1 MNFLW
6 PGNLLLV
13 LVVPA
18 LIAGYVWAQRRRQK
32 YALRYASLS
41 LVREA
46 LGKGPGR
53 KRHIP
58 PALFLAALFFMAL
71 GTARPETVV
80 VVPVQEGTV
89 ILALDVSGSMLAEDL
104 RPNRMEAAKDAAKAF
119 VIRQGA
125 DVKLGVV
132 AFSGDAQVVQSPTKD
147 KDLVV
152 AAINRLR
159 PQRATAI
166 GRGILASLDA
176 IFEDSEE
183 TPPSV
188 IALRRL
194 SGDPTGPTPPPI
206 AKGSDRTATIVLLS
220 DGQNNQFPAPQQV
233 IPHAPR
239 RGDAEADRRTDRR
252 PVLQREQRARPARRV
267 REPQHAARL
276 PPAAHGGHRDPHG
289 HRRAAL
295 HRRRRSLA
303 PLVQPHPLTRAAK
316 VAADGRSPR
325 AHPRRGPADT
335 RRSRAARRDPLGER
349 ARLRP

>member
-6 PGNLLLV
+6 PSNLLLV

-18 LIAGYVWAQRRRQK
+18 LIAAYIWAQRRRQK
-32 YALRYASLS
+32 YALRYANLS

-58 PALFLAALFFMAL
+58 PALLLGALFFMAL

-80 VVPVQEGTV
+80 TVPVQEGTV

-104 RPNRMEAAKDAAKAF
+104 KPNRMEAAKDAAKAF
-119 VIRQGA
+119 VARQGN

-147 KDLVV
+147 HDLVI
-152 AAINRLR
+152 AAINRLK

-166 GRGILASLDA
+166 GRGMLASLDA

-194 SGDPTGPTPPPI
+194 SGDPTGPTPPPVP
-206 AKGSDRTATIVLLS
+206 KGADRTATIVLLS

-233 IPHAPR
+233 IEDAVN
-239 RGDAEADRRTDRR
+239 RGIRIYTVGVGSADGTVVRIQGRSVRTRLDEATLKQIADATGAQYYNASNEKDLRAVYENLTTQLVLRQQRTE
-252 PVLQREQRARPARRV
+252 VTAILTAI
-267 REPQHAARL
+267 
-276 PPAAHGGHRDPHG
+276 
-289 HRRAAL
+289 AAL
-295 HRRRRSLA
+295 LSIAAAALSLVWFNRI
-303 PLVQPHPLTRAAK
+303 P
-316 VAADGRSPR
+316 
-325 AHPRRGPADT
+325 
-335 RRSRAARRDPLGER
+335 
-349 ARLRP
+349 

>member
-1 MNFLW
+1 MTFLW
-6 PGNLLLV
+6 AGNLILV
-13 LVVPA
+13 LAVP
-18 LIAGYVWAQRRRQK
+18 LVIAAYIWAQRRRQK

-46 LGKGPGR
+46 LGNGPGR

-58 PALFLAALFFMAL
+58 AALFIAALFFMLL

-104 RPNRMEAAKDAAKAF
+104 LPNRMEAAKDAAKAF
-119 VIRQGA
+119 VARQGV

-132 AFSGDAQVVQSPTKD
+132 AFSGDAQIVQTPTKD
-147 KDLVV
+147 KDLVI

-166 GRGILASLDA
+166 GRGMLASLDA

-183 TPPSV
+183 IAPSV

-194 SGDPTGPTPPPI
+194 AGESTGPTPAAVP
-206 AKGSDRTATIVLLS
+206 KGADRTATIVLLS

-233 IPHAPR
+233 IEDAVN
-239 RGDAEADRRTDRR
+239 RGIRVYTVGVGSAEGTVVRIQGRSVRTRLDEATLKQIAEATGGQYYNASNEKD
-252 PVLQREQRARPARRV
+252 LRAVYENLSTQLVFRQQKTEITAILTGV
-267 REPQHAARL
+267 
-276 PPAAHGGHRDPHG
+276 
-289 HRRAAL
+289 AAL
-295 HRRRRSLA
+295 LSL
-303 PLVQPHPLTRAAK
+303 
-316 VAADGRSPR
+316 VAAFLSLLWFNRIP
-325 AHPRRGPADT
+325 
-335 RRSRAARRDPLGER
+335 
-349 ARLRP
+349 

>member
-1 MNFLW
+1 MTFLW

-18 LIAGYVWAQRRRQK
+18 LVAAYIWAQRRRQK

-58 PALFLAALFFMAL
+58 PALFLLALLLMAI

-104 RPNRMEAAKDAAKAF
+104 KPNRMEAAKDAAKAF
-119 VIRQGA
+119 VARQGA

-132 AFSGDAQVVQSPTKD
+132 AFSGDAQIVQTPTKD
-147 KDLVV
+147 HDLVI

-166 GRGILASLDA
+166 GRGMLASLDA

-183 TPPSV
+183 LAPSV

-194 SGDPTGPTPPPI
+194 AGEPTGPVP
-206 AKGSDRTATIVLLS
+206 AKVPVGADRTATIVLLS

-233 IPHAPR
+233 IEDAAN
-239 RGDAEADRRTDRR
+239 RGIRIYTVGVGSADGTVVRIQGRSVRTRLDEATLKQIAEQTDGQYYNASNEKDLRAVYENLSTQLVFRQQRTE
-252 PVLQREQRARPARRV
+252 VTAILTAI
-267 REPQHAARL
+267 
-276 PPAAHGGHRDPHG
+276 
-289 HRRAAL
+289 AAL
-295 HRRRRSLA
+295 FSMLAAALSLFWFNRI
-303 PLVQPHPLTRAAK
+303 P
-316 VAADGRSPR
+316 
-325 AHPRRGPADT
+325 
-335 RRSRAARRDPLGER
+335 
-349 ARLRP
+349 

>member
-13 LVVPA
+13 LVVPV
-18 LIAGYVWAQRRRQK
+18 LIAVYIWAQRRRQK

-58 PALFLAALFFMAL
+58 PALFLVALFFMAL

-80 VVPVQEGTV
+80 IVPVQEGTV
-89 ILALDVSGSMLAEDL
+89 ILAIDVSGSMLAEDL
-104 RPNRMEAAKDAAKAF
+104 KPNRMEAAKDAAKLF
-119 VIRQGA
+119 VAKQGA

-132 AFSGDAQVVQSPTKD
+132 AFSGDAQIVQTPTKD
-147 KDLVV
+147 HTLVI

-166 GRGILASLDA
+166 GRGMLASLDA

-183 TPPSV
+183 TAPSV

-194 SGDPTGPTPPPI
+194 AGEPTGPTPPPVPVG
-206 AKGSDRTATIVLLS
+206 ADHTATIVLLS

-233 IPHAPR
+233 IEDAAS
-239 RGDAEADRRTDRR
+239 RGIRVYTVGLGSADGTVVRIQGRSVRTRLDE
-252 PVLQREQRARPARRV
+252 PTLRAIAQGTDGQYFNASNEKDLRAVYENLSTQLVFRQQKTEV
-267 REPQHAARL
+267 TAILTAIAAVFSMV
-276 PPAAHGGHRDPHG
+276 A
-289 HRRAAL
+289 AAL
-295 HRRRRSLA
+295 SLFWFNRI
-303 PLVQPHPLTRAAK
+303 P
-316 VAADGRSPR
+316 
-325 AHPRRGPADT
+325 
-335 RRSRAARRDPLGER
+335 
-349 ARLRP
+349 

>member
-1 MNFLW
+1 MSFLW

-18 LIAGYVWAQRRRQK
+18 LIAAYIWAQRRRQK

-46 LGKGPGR
+46 MGNGPGR

-58 PALFLAALFFMAL
+58 PALFLAALLFMAIAV
-71 GTARPETVV
+71 ARPETVV

-104 RPNRMEAAKDAAKAF
+104 KPNRMEAAKDAAKAF
-119 VIRQGA
+119 VARQGN

-132 AFSGDAQVVQSPTKD
+132 AFSGDAQIVQAPTND
-147 KDLVV
+147 KDLVL

-166 GRGILASLDA
+166 GRGMLASLDA

-188 IALRRL
+188 VALRRL
-194 SGDPTGPTPPPI
+194 AGDPTGPTPPPVP
-206 AKGSDRTATIVLLS
+206 KGADRTATIVLLS
-220 DGQNNQFPAPQQV
+220 DGQNNQFPDPKQV
-233 IPHAPR
+233 IEDAVN
-239 RGDAEADRRTDRR
+239 RGIRIFTVGVGSADGTVVRIQGRSVRTRLDEATLKQIADDTGGQYFNASNERDLKAVYENLTTQLVFRQQRTEITAILTAIAA
-252 PVLQREQRARPARRV
+252 VLSIT
-267 REPQHAARL
+267 AAALSLFWFNRL
-276 PPAAHGGHRDPHG
+276 P
-289 HRRAAL
+289 
-295 HRRRRSLA
+295 
-303 PLVQPHPLTRAAK
+303 
-316 VAADGRSPR
+316 
-325 AHPRRGPADT
+325 
-335 RRSRAARRDPLGER
+335 
-349 ARLRP
+349 

>member
-13 LVVPA
+13 LVVPV
-18 LIAGYVWAQRRRQK
+18 LIAAYIWAQRRRQK

-58 PALFLAALFFMAL
+58 PALFLIALFFMAI

-89 ILALDVSGSMLAEDL
+89 ILAIDVSGSMLAEDL
-104 RPNRMEAAKDAAKAF
+104 KPNRMEAAKEAAKLF
-119 VIRQGA
+119 VAKQGA

-132 AFSGDAQVVQSPTKD
+132 AFSGDAQIVQTPTKD
-147 KDLVV
+147 HDLVV

-166 GRGILASLDA
+166 GRGMLASLDA

-183 TPPSV
+183 TAPSV

-194 SGDPTGPTPPPI
+194 AGEPTGPTPPPVPVG
-206 AKGSDRTATIVLLS
+206 ADHTATIVLLS

-233 IPHAPR
+233 IEDAAS
-239 RGDAEADRRTDRR
+239 RGIRVYTVGVGSADGTVVRIQGRSVRTRLDEATLKQIAEQTEGQYFNASNEKD
-252 PVLQREQRARPARRV
+252 LRAVYENLSTQLVFRQQKTEITAILTAI
-267 REPQHAARL
+267 AAVFSMV
-276 PPAAHGGHRDPHG
+276 A
-289 HRRAAL
+289 AAL
-295 HRRRRSLA
+295 SLFWFNRI
-303 PLVQPHPLTRAAK
+303 P
-316 VAADGRSPR
+316 
-325 AHPRRGPADT
+325 
-335 RRSRAARRDPLGER
+335 
-349 ARLRP
+349 

>member
-6 PGNLLLV
+6 PGNLYLI

-18 LIAGYVWAQRRRQK
+18 LIAAYVWAQRRRQK

-58 PALFLAALFFMAL
+58 PALFLIALFFMAL

-89 ILALDVSGSMLAEDL
+89 ILAIDVSGSMLAEDL
-104 RPNRMEAAKDAAKAF
+104 KPNRMEAAKDAAKLF
-119 VIRQGA
+119 VAKQGP

-132 AFSGDAQVVQSPTKD
+132 AFSGDAQIVQTPTKD
-147 KDLVV
+147 HDLVI

-166 GRGILASLDA
+166 GRGMLASLDA
-176 IFEDSEE
+176 IFLDSEE
-183 TPPSV
+183 TAPSV
-188 IALRRL
+188 IALHRL
-194 SGDPTGPTPPPI
+194 AGEPTGPTPPPVPVG
-206 AKGSDRTATIVLLS
+206 ADHTATIVLLS

-233 IPHAPR
+233 IVDAAS
-239 RGDAEADRRTDRR
+239 RGIRVYTVGLGSADGTVVRIQGRSVRTRLDEATLKAIAEGTEGQYFNASNEKD
-252 PVLQREQRARPARRV
+252 LRAVYENLSTQLVFRQQKTEVTAILTAI
-267 REPQHAARL
+267 AAVFSML
-276 PPAAHGGHRDPHG
+276 A
-289 HRRAAL
+289 AAL
-295 HRRRRSLA
+295 SLFWFNRI
-303 PLVQPHPLTRAAK
+303 P
-316 VAADGRSPR
+316 
-325 AHPRRGPADT
+325 
-335 RRSRAARRDPLGER
+335 
-349 ARLRP
+349 

>member
-18 LIAGYVWAQRRRQK
+18 LIAAYIWAQRRRQK

-58 PALFLAALFFMAL
+58 PALFLIALFFMAL

-80 VVPVQEGTV
+80 IVPVQEGTV
-89 ILALDVSGSMLAEDL
+89 ILAIDVSGSMLAEDL
-104 RPNRMEAAKDAAKAF
+104 KPNRMEAAKDAAKLF
-119 VIRQGA
+119 VAKQGA

-132 AFSGDAQVVQSPTKD
+132 AFSGDAQIVQTPTKD
-147 KDLVV
+147 HDLVI

-166 GRGILASLDA
+166 GRGMLASLDA

-183 TPPSV
+183 TAPSV

-194 SGDPTGPTPPPI
+194 SGEPTGPTPPPVPVG
-206 AKGSDRTATIVLLS
+206 ADHTATIVLLS
-220 DGQNNQFPAPQQV
+220 DGQNNQFPAPQQ
-233 IPHAPR
+233 IIENAAS
-239 RGDAEADRRTDRR
+239 RGIRVYTVGVGSADGTVVRIQGRSVRTRLDEATLKQIAEQTEGQYFNASNERD
-252 PVLQREQRARPARRV
+252 LRAVYENLSTQLVFRQQKTEVTAILTAI
-267 REPQHAARL
+267 AAVFSMV
-276 PPAAHGGHRDPHG
+276 A
-289 HRRAAL
+289 AAL
-295 HRRRRSLA
+295 SLFWFNRI
-303 PLVQPHPLTRAAK
+303 P
-316 VAADGRSPR
+316 
-325 AHPRRGPADT
+325 
-335 RRSRAARRDPLGER
+335 
-349 ARLRP
+349 

>member
-6 PGNLLLV
+6 PGNLYLV

-18 LIAGYVWAQRRRQK
+18 LIAAYVWAQRRRQK

-58 PALFLAALFFMAL
+58 PALFLIALFFMAL

-89 ILALDVSGSMLAEDL
+89 ILAIDVSGSMLAEDL
-104 RPNRMEAAKDAAKAF
+104 KPNRMEAAKDAAKLF
-119 VIRQGA
+119 VAKQGP

-132 AFSGDAQVVQSPTKD
+132 AFSGDAQIVQTPTKD
-147 KDLVV
+147 HDLVI

-166 GRGILASLDA
+166 GRGMLASLDA
-176 IFEDSEE
+176 IFLDSEE
-183 TPPSV
+183 TAPSV
-188 IALRRL
+188 IALHRL
-194 SGDPTGPTPPPI
+194 AGEPTGPTPPPVPVG
-206 AKGSDRTATIVLLS
+206 ADHTATIVLLS

-233 IPHAPR
+233 IEDAAS
-239 RGDAEADRRTDRR
+239 RGIRVYTLGLGSADGTVVRIQGRSVRTRLDEATLKAIAEGTDGQYFNASNEKD
-252 PVLQREQRARPARRV
+252 LRAVYENLSTQLVFRQQKTEITAILTAI
-267 REPQHAARL
+267 AAVFSVI
-276 PPAAHGGHRDPHG
+276 A
-289 HRRAAL
+289 AAL
-295 HRRRRSLA
+295 SLFWFNRI
-303 PLVQPHPLTRAAK
+303 P
-316 VAADGRSPR
+316 
-325 AHPRRGPADT
+325 
-335 RRSRAARRDPLGER
+335 
-349 ARLRP
+349 

>member
-6 PGNLLLV
+6 PGNLVLI

-18 LIAGYVWAQRRRQK
+18 LIAAYVWAQRRRQK

-58 PALFLAALFFMAL
+58 PALFLVALFFMAL

-89 ILALDVSGSMLAEDL
+89 ILAIDVSGSMLAEDL
-104 RPNRMEAAKDAAKAF
+104 KPNRMEAAKDAAKLF
-119 VIRQGA
+119 VSKQGP

-132 AFSGDAQVVQSPTKD
+132 AFSGDAQIVQTPTKD
-147 KDLVV
+147 HDLVN

-166 GRGILASLDA
+166 GRGMLASLDA
-176 IFEDSEE
+176 IFLDSEE
-183 TPPSV
+183 TAPSV
-188 IALRRL
+188 IALHRL
-194 SGDPTGPTPPPI
+194 AGEPTGPTPPPVPVG
-206 AKGSDRTATIVLLS
+206 ADHTATIVLLS

-233 IPHAPR
+233 IEDAAS
-239 RGDAEADRRTDRR
+239 RGIRVYTVGLGSADGTVVRIQGRSVRTRLDEATLKQIADGTEGQYFNASNEKD
-252 PVLQREQRARPARRV
+252 LRAVYENLSTQLVFRQQKTEVTAILTAI
-267 REPQHAARL
+267 AAVFSML
-276 PPAAHGGHRDPHG
+276 A
-289 HRRAAL
+289 AAL
-295 HRRRRSLA
+295 SLFWFNRI
-303 PLVQPHPLTRAAK
+303 P
-316 VAADGRSPR
+316 
-325 AHPRRGPADT
+325 
-335 RRSRAARRDPLGER
+335 
-349 ARLRP
+349 

>member
-1 MNFLW
+1 MTFLW
-6 PGNLLLV
+6 PGNLFLV
-13 LVVPA
+13 LIVPA
-18 LIAGYVWAQRRRQK
+18 LIAAYVWAQRRRQK

-46 LGKGPGR
+46 LGNGPGR

-58 PALFLAALFFMAL
+58 PALFLVALFFMAL

-104 RPNRMEAAKDAAKAF
+104 KPNRMEAAKDAAKAF
-119 VIRQGA
+119 VDRQGA

-132 AFSGDAQVVQSPTKD
+132 AFSGDAQIVQTPTKD
-147 KDLVV
+147 HTLVI

-166 GRGILASLDA
+166 GRGMLASLDA

-183 TPPSV
+183 VAPSV

-194 SGDPTGPTPPPI
+194 AGEPTGPTPPPVPVG
-206 AKGSDRTATIVLLS
+206 ADHTATIVLLS

-233 IPHAPR
+233 VEDAAS
-239 RGDAEADRRTDRR
+239 RGIRIYTVGVGSADGTVVRIQGRSVRTRLDEATLKQIAEQTGGQYYNASNEKD
-252 PVLQREQRARPARRV
+252 LRAVYENLSTQLVFRQQKTEVTAILTAI
-267 REPQHAARL
+267 AAVFSML
-276 PPAAHGGHRDPHG
+276 A
-289 HRRAAL
+289 AAL
-295 HRRRRSLA
+295 SLFWFNRI
-303 PLVQPHPLTRAAK
+303 P
-316 VAADGRSPR
+316 
-325 AHPRRGPADT
+325 
-335 RRSRAARRDPLGER
+335 
-349 ARLRP
+349 

>member
-1 MNFLW
+1 MTFLW
-6 PGNLLLV
+6 PGNLFLV

-18 LIAGYVWAQRRRQK
+18 LIAAYIWAQRRRQK

-46 LGKGPGR
+46 LGNGPGR

-58 PALFLAALFFMAL
+58 PALFLTALLFMTI
-71 GTARPETVV
+71 GVARPETTV

-104 RPNRMEAAKDAAKAF
+104 KPNRMEAAKEAAKAF
-119 VIRQGA
+119 VARQGA

-132 AFSGDAQVVQSPTKD
+132 AFSGDAQIVQTPTKD

-166 GRGILASLDA
+166 GRGMLASLDA

-183 TPPSV
+183 QPPSV
-188 IALRRL
+188 IAMKRL
-194 SGDPTGPTPPPI
+194 AGENTGPTPPPVPMG
-206 AKGSDRTATIVLLS
+206 ADHTATIVLLS

-233 IPHAPR
+233 IEDAAN
-239 RGDAEADRRTDRR
+239 RGIRVYTVGVGSSDGTVVRIQGRSVRTRLDEATLKQIAEATGGQYYNASNEKDLRAVYENLSTQL
-252 PVLQREQRARPARRV
+252 VFREQKTEITALLTAV
-267 REPQHAARL
+267 AAVL
-276 PPAAHGGHRDPHG
+276 SMVA
-289 HRRAAL
+289 AAL
-295 HRRRRSLA
+295 SLFWFNRI
-303 PLVQPHPLTRAAK
+303 P
-316 VAADGRSPR
+316 
-325 AHPRRGPADT
+325 
-335 RRSRAARRDPLGER
+335 
-349 ARLRP
+349 

>member
-1 MNFLW
+1 MTFLW
-6 PGNLLLV
+6 PGNLFLV

-18 LIAGYVWAQRRRQK
+18 LIAAYIWAQRRRQK

-46 LGKGPGR
+46 LGTGPGR

-58 PALFLAALFFMAL
+58 PALFLIALFFMAI

-104 RPNRMEAAKDAAKAF
+104 KPNRMEAAKEAAKLF
-119 VIRQGA
+119 VTRQGA

-132 AFSGDAQVVQSPTKD
+132 AFSGDAQIVQTPTKD
-147 KDLVV
+147 HDLVI

-166 GRGILASLDA
+166 GKGMLASLDA

-183 TPPSV
+183 IAPSV
-188 IALRRL
+188 IALKRL
-194 SGDPTGPTPPPI
+194 AGEATGPTPPSVPVG
-206 AKGSDRTATIVLLS
+206 ADRTATIVLMS

-233 IPHAPR
+233 IEDAAS
-239 RGDAEADRRTDRR
+239 RGIRIYTIGLGTADGTVVRIQGRSVRTRLDEATLKAIAEQTEGQYFNAANEKD
-252 PVLQREQRARPARRV
+252 LRAVYENLSTQLVFRQQKTEITAILTAI
-267 REPQHAARL
+267 AAVFSMI
-276 PPAAHGGHRDPHG
+276 A
-289 HRRAAL
+289 AAL
-295 HRRRRSLA
+295 SLFWFNRI
-303 PLVQPHPLTRAAK
+303 P
-316 VAADGRSPR
+316 
-325 AHPRRGPADT
+325 
-335 RRSRAARRDPLGER
+335 
-349 ARLRP
+349 